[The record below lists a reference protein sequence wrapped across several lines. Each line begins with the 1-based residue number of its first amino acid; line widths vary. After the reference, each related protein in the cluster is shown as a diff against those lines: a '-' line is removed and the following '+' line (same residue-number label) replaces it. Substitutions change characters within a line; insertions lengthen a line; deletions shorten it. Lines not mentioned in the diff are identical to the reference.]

1 MGYLGHTLLVLH
13 GPGTP
18 AGAKAGTEKAGD
30 GLLMSRERDFRK
42 GILATLTSQ
51 LLLQE
56 TKIIN
61 YGSTWNLPWKSGPHC
76 AIMVFIWASITI
88 VTELRTVI
96 NIIIPSPL

>member
-1 MGYLGHTLLVLH
+1 MGSLGHTLLVLH
-13 GPGTP
+13 GPGAP
-18 AGAKAGTEKAGD
+18 ARAKAGTEKAGD

-61 YGSTWNLPWKSGPHC
+61 YSSTWNLPWKSGPC

-88 VTELRTVI
+88 VTELRMVI